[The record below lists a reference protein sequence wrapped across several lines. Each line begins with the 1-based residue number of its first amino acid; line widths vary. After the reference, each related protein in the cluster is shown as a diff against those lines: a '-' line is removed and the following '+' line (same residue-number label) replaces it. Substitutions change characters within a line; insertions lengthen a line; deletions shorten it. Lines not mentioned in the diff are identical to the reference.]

1 MDRLHLSQ
9 HISRQ
14 FNSEIEDV
22 RRQVLAMGGIVE
34 EQISAAVR
42 VLVAREAGA
51 LGDIREREQRIN
63 AAELAIDEQC
73 AFILARRQPAA
84 SDLRLVLAVMKM
96 LADLE
101 RIGDEAKR
109 IARLGERLLHEEGGA
124 EVTAALADLGH
135 CARDMLRG
143 ALDAFARLDEK
154 LALDVMHRDRRLD
167 GSYRV
172 VTETLVARMQRE
184 PEQIPIELDRLWC
197 ARSFERIGDRCKNLC
212 EFVLYLVRGKDVRH
226 SGLAKDGGASA
237 S

>member
-1 MDRLHLSQ
+1 MDRLHLTQ

-34 EQISAAVR
+34 EQIAAAVR

-51 LGDIREREQRIN
+51 LGEIREREQRIN

-84 SDLRLVLAVMKM
+84 SDLRLVLSVMKM

-109 IARLGERLLHEEGGA
+109 IARLGEHLLNEEGGA
-124 EVTAALADLGH
+124 DVTASLAELGH
-135 CARDMLRG
+135 VARDMLRG
-143 ALDAFARLDEK
+143 ALDAFARLDEQ

-167 GSYRV
+167 GSFRSV
-172 VTETLVARMQRE
+172 SATLVARMQQV
-184 PEQIPIELDRLWC
+184 PEQIPVELDRLWC

-226 SGLAKDGGASA
+226 SGLAKGDAPRG
-237 S
+237 

>member
-22 RRQVLAMGGIVE
+22 RRQVLAMGGLVE
-34 EQISAAVR
+34 EQIAAALHVLVGRDAAASAA
-42 VLVAREAGA
+42 
-51 LGDIREREQRIN
+51 IREREQQVN

-109 IARLGERLLHEEGGA
+109 IARLGEKLLGEEGGTDITAGLA
-124 EVTAALADLGH
+124 ELGQ

-143 ALDAFARLDEK
+143 ALDAFARLDEH
-154 LALDVMHRDRRLD
+154 LALEVMHRDRRLD
-167 GSYRV
+167 ATYRDLAA
-172 VTETLVARMQRE
+172 TLVTRMQQV
-184 PEQIPIELDRLWC
+184 PEQIPVELDRLWC

-226 SGLAKDGGASA
+226 SGLAKGGTQPG
-237 S
+237 

>member
-34 EQISAAVR
+34 EQIAAAVR

-51 LGDIREREQRIN
+51 LGEIREREQRIN

-109 IARLGERLLHEEGGA
+109 IARLGERLLHEEDGA
-124 EVTAALADLGH
+124 DVTSALAELGH
-135 CARDMLRG
+135 GARDMLRG

-154 LALDVMHRDRRLD
+154 HALDVMHRDRRLD
-167 GSYRV
+167 GSYRE

-184 PEQIPIELDRLWC
+184 PGQIPVELDRLWC

-212 EFVLYLVRGKDVRH
+212 EQVIYLVHGKDVRH
-226 SGLAKDGGASA
+226 SGLARDGEAA
-237 S
+237 D

>member
-1 MDRLHLSQ
+1 MDPLHLSQ

-22 RRQVLAMGGIVE
+22 RRQVLAMGGLVE
-34 EQISAAVR
+34 EQITAALAM
-42 VLVAREAGA
+42 LVDRDAARGA
-51 LGDIREREQRIN
+51 EIREREQQVN
-63 AAELAIDEQC
+63 AAELAIDERC
-73 AFILARRQPAA
+73 AYILARRQPAA
-84 SDLRLVLAVMKM
+84 SDLRLVLSVVKM

-172 VTETLVARMQRE
+172 VTETLVSRMQRE
-184 PEQIPIELDRLWC
+184 
-197 ARSFERIGDRCKNLC
+197 
-212 EFVLYLVRGKDVRH
+212 
-226 SGLAKDGGASA
+226 
-237 S
+237 

>member
-14 FNSEIEDV
+14 FNSEIEEV

-34 EQISAAVR
+34 EQIAASVR
-42 VLVAREAGA
+42 VLVAREAAAEGKI
-51 LGDIREREQRIN
+51 LEREQRIN

-84 SDLRLVLAVMKM
+84 SDLRLVLCVMKM
-96 LADLE
+96 LGDLE

-109 IARLGERLLHEEGGA
+109 IARLGEHLLDEEGGA
-124 EVTAALADLGH
+124 DITSALAELGH
-135 CARDMLRG
+135 LARGMLRG
-143 ALDAFARLDEK
+143 ALDAFARLDES
-154 LALDVMHRDRRLD
+154 LAIDVMQRDRRLD
-167 GSYRV
+167 GSFGSV
-172 VTETLVARMQRE
+172 SAALVERMQQA
-184 PEQIPIELDRLWC
+184 PAQIPIELDRLWC

-226 SGLAKDGGASA
+226 SGLDSGDVPRA
-237 S
+237 